1 MLQCAVWKQHEQ
13 LLQFQ
18 TKLIEYFNCQNH
30 KRHEFALAAR
40 KAATNTTSKDH
51 NNITAHS
58 YQTMRKPL
66 FLSFAWSP
74 STQISVFL

>member
-1 MLQCAVWKQHEQ
+1 MLQCAVGKQHEQ

-18 TKLIEYFNCQNH
+18 TTLIEYFNCQKH
-30 KRHEFALAAR
+30 KWHEFALAAG
-40 KAATNTTSKDH
+40 KAATKTTSKDH

-66 FLSFAWSP
+66 FLNFAQSP
-74 STQISVFL
+74 ST